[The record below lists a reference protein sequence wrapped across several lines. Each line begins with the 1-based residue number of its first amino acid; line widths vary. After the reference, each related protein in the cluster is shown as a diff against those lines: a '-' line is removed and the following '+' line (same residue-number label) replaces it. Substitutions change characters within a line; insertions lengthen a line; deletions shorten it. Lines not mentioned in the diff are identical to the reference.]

1 MLALLLNLATPSL
14 NLPTLTVPFARPT
27 AAKSLREL
35 LVASEAGGAVADPV
49 EVDALIAELAAAR
62 VPFRADCL
70 GDTADPSAI
79 WRAVYSSGRTPRWE
93 RNAKLLSGFVQNRA
107 GQAYDAKSQRVCNY
121 GEVLG
126 SSVYFTAEGSYSAVD
141 GARRCPKDF
150 NVRIE
155 QGGFVLLGKPF
166 VSGAISGPGY
176 LRVLYLDED
185 VRVFE
190 SPTDSPDK
198 WEEAGLRV
206 VQVNERNFV

>member
-1 MLALLLNLATPSL
+1 MMALLLNLATPSL
-14 NLPTLTVPFARPT
+14 NLPTLTVPFARP
-27 AAKSLREL
+27 AAATSLRDA
-35 LVASEAGGAVADPV
+35 LVASETGGAVADPV

-62 VPFRADCL
+62 VPFRAKCL

-79 WRAVYSSGRTPRWE
+79 WRACYSSGRTPRWE

-126 SSVYFTAEGSYSAVD
+126 PSVYFTAEGSYSAVD
-141 GARRCPKDF
+141 SSRRCPKDF

-176 LRVLYLDED
+176 LRVLYLDDD
-185 VRVFE
+185 VRIFE

-206 VQVNERNFV
+206 VQVNERNFA

>member
-14 NLPTLTVPFARPT
+14 NLPTLTAPFARPT
-27 AAKSLREL
+27 AARSLRDV
-35 LVASEAGGAVADPV
+35 LVASETGGALPDPV

-62 VPFRADCL
+62 VLFRADCL

-126 SSVYFTAEGSYSAVD
+126 PSCYFTAEGSYSAVD
-141 GARRCPKDF
+141 GSRRCPKDF

-166 VSGAISGPGY
+166 ISGAISGPGY
-176 LRVLYLDED
+176 LRVLYLDDD
-185 VRVFE
+185 VRIFE
-190 SPTDSPDK
+190 SPTDSPGK

-206 VQVNERNFV
+206 VQVRERNFA